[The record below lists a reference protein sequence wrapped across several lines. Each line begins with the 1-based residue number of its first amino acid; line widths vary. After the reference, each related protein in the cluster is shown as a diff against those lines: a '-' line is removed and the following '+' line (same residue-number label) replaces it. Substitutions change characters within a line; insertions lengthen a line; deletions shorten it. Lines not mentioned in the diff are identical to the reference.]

1 VRDVRNCREYFKQ
14 PSLANRVNASGVF
27 AKTAAKDLTGCRN
40 IGWPLAARNSSYYS
54 TNIADRKES
63 LRTEWRR
70 RYPDGSCNFDL
81 NGRHAVR
88 RSKCHRALGRLG
100 SAERLRQARR
110 GPPEAELSRPL
121 LSCQGRPRCETVIV
135 HPSRRIGS
143 PSSRIYRECRNP
155 YIPAMFQRMRTR
167 PNSCFARVVASGMS
181 NMPKGTVTRCLRPSA
196 TLVWRASFQNA

>member
-70 RYPDGSCNFDL
+70 RHPGGSCNFDL

-110 GPPEAELSRPL
+110 GPPEVELSRPL
-121 LSCQGRPRCETVIV
+121 LSCQGRPRAVRPALYTRLVELGRQVRGFTESAAIPIFRPCSSVCVPAQTPVSLAWW
-135 HPSRRIGS
+135 HPVCRTCRR
-143 PSSRIYRECRNP
+143 
-155 YIPAMFQRMRTR
+155 
-167 PNSCFARVVASGMS
+167 AR
-181 NMPKGTVTRCLRPSA
+181 
-196 TLVWRASFQNA
+196 

>member
-1 VRDVRNCREYFKQ
+1 MTGAEQRVRICREYFKQ
-14 PSLANRVNASGVF
+14 PSLANRINASGVF

-54 TNIADRKES
+54 TNIADRKGS

-70 RYPDGSCNFDL
+70 RHPDGSCNFDL

-88 RSKCHRALGRLG
+88 RSKCRRALGRLG

-121 LSCQGRPRCETVIV
+121 LSCQGRPRCETGIV

-167 PNSCFARVVASGMS
+167 GGNRTP
-181 NMPKGTVTRCLRPSA
+181 PPPPS
-196 TLVWRASFQNA
+196 

>member
-1 VRDVRNCREYFKQ
+1 MNDTCRVRCPDLPRVLYFKQ
-14 PSLANRVNASGVF
+14 PSPANCVNASGVF

-40 IGWPLAARNSSYYS
+40 IGWPLAARNSSYCS

-88 RSKCHRALGRLG
+88 HSKCRRALGRLG

-121 LSCQGRPRCETVIV
+121 LSCQGRSGAVR
-135 HPSRRIGS
+135 
-143 PSSRIYRECRNP
+143 
-155 YIPAMFQRMRTR
+155 PALYTR
-167 PNSCFARVVASGMS
+167 LVELGRQVRGFTESAPIPNSGHVPAYAYPPAATRILD
-181 NMPKGTVTRCLRPSA
+181 GT
-196 TLVWRASFQNA
+196 F

>member
-1 VRDVRNCREYFKQ
+1 MTGAGQRVRICREYFKQ
-14 PSLANRVNASGVF
+14 PSLANRINASGVF

-70 RYPDGSCNFDL
+70 RHPDGSCNFDL

-88 RSKCHRALGRLG
+88 RSKCRRALGRLG

-121 LSCQGRPRCETVIV
+121 LSCQGRPRCETGIV

-167 PNSCFARVVASGMS
+167 GGNRNPPPPSLFPAVQCFHSDR
-181 NMPKGTVTRCLRPSA
+181 
-196 TLVWRASFQNA
+196 RAVPAGRMN